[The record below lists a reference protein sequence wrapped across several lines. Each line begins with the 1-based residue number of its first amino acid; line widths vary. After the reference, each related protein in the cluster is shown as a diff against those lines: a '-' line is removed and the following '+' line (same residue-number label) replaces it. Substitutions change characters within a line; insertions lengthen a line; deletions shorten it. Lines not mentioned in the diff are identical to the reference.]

1 MPDNTAPEASP
12 SVYIHRRRFPAF
24 APEAFPYRADHVLKQ
39 ECPITSDTDINRSNL
54 RISISLG
61 VCSIQKRH
69 SPDTIFAGFQRQV
82 NQIIHTQT
90 VIQRRR
96 KRPL

>member
-1 MPDNTAPEASP
+1 MRI
-12 SVYIHRRRFPAF
+12 YIDAGSLRLLQKHFHIAQIMSRNKNAR
-24 APEAFPYRADHVLKQ
+24 
-39 ECPITSDTDINRSNL
+39 ITSDTDINRSNL

-69 SPDTIFAGFQRQV
+69 SPDTIFASFQRQV